1 MVRIQNFA
9 AKVFTSKNEPFAI
22 TGGIFLFTLLYYT
35 RWLPAQVL
43 SFVILMAVTA
53 YWTLTIRQKGLTWQ
67 DFKLSKNKLW
77 LQVLLALG
85 LAVFGWFYFRQYV
98 IWTRGIEIPFGYG
111 GNILAVLTIIG
122 VASTEEIYFRGYLQ
136 NQLKPRYRIL
146 VRALI
151 AVFAMAFY
159 KNIVHIWEGMTLFA
173 HLELLFVGIL
183 HNILPSLWME
193 WSDNLW
199 GPLLLHVFWDLL
211 VYAPLTEIPYW
222 VF

>member
-1 MVRIQNFA
+1 MLRPQTFV
-9 AKVFTSKNEPFAI
+9 AKILAPKFEPFTI

-35 RWLPAQVL
+35 RKIPLQIVSFIVL
-43 SFVILMAVTA
+43 ILVTA
-53 YWTLTIRQKGLTWQ
+53 LWAHTIRQRGLSWS
-67 DFKLSKNKLW
+67 DFKLSKKQLW
-77 LQVLLALG
+77 LQVIIALG
-85 LAVFGWFYFRQYV
+85 LSIFGWFYFRQYV
-98 IWTRGIEIPFGYG
+98 IWTRGTEIPFGYG
-111 GNILAVLTIIG
+111 GNFLAVITIVL

-136 NQLKPRYRIL
+136 NRIQPHFRML
-146 VRALI
+146 ARVLI

-159 KNIVHIWEGMTLFA
+159 KNIVHIWEGMSLLA

-199 GPLLLHVFWDLL
+199 GALLLHVFWDLL
-211 VYAPLTEIPYW
+211 VYAPLIEIPYW

>member
-85 LAVFGWFYFRQYV
+85 LAVFGWFYFFYV
-98 IWTRGIEIPFGYG
+98 
-111 GNILAVLTIIG
+111 
-122 VASTEEIYFRGYLQ
+122 S
-136 NQLKPRYRIL
+136 
-146 VRALI
+146 
-151 AVFAMAFY
+151 
-159 KNIVHIWEGMTLFA
+159 
-173 HLELLFVGIL
+173 
-183 HNILPSLWME
+183 
-193 WSDNLW
+193 
-199 GPLLLHVFWDLL
+199 
-211 VYAPLTEIPYW
+211 
-222 VF
+222 